1 MSGYTEVLSPAAAA
15 SAAALTLAPGLATLR
30 GKTVGVLSNQKVNA
44 DEVLDGLTA
53 QLEARFGI
61 REVVKRV
68 KRIQSQGAPAPTL
81 DELAK
86 QCDVVIT
93 GVGD

>member
-1 MSGYTEVLSPAAAA
+1 MSGPIEVLSPAAVAG
-15 SAAALTLAPGLATLR
+15 SAAMPLAPGVASLR
-30 GKTVGVLSNQKVNA
+30 GKTVGVLSNQKINA

-53 QLEARFGI
+53 QLKARHGV

-68 KRIQSQGAPAPTL
+68 KRIQSQGAPVETL
-81 DELAK
+81 DDLAK
-86 QCDVVIT
+86 QCDIVIT